1 MSLNVE
7 QGGTTSAKAI
17 PQVDIQKEMEMIG
30 LNKIAFE
37 TQILQQQFVSNQLDM
52 KSAKVK
58 VLSDIMNNIEG
69 VDLKETIQNQIS
81 QLISE
86 IISIKV

>member
-7 QGGTTSAKAI
+7 QGGTNSAKAI
-17 PQVDIQKEMEMIG
+17 PQVDIQKEMEMIQ
-30 LNKIAFE
+30 LNKLAFE
-37 TQILQQQFVSNQLDM
+37 TQILQQQFISNQLDM

-58 VLSDIMNNIEG
+58 VLGDIMNNIEG
-69 VDLKETIQNQIS
+69 TELKEAIQNQIS